1 MSLHGRTFIARHAET
16 VFNAAAR
23 MQGHEAHTPLTRTG
37 FAQADAMGAALK
49 KWLGTQ
55 QSLTLWSSDTG
66 RTLQTMAVMAEHIG
80 ANWHDTAQDARLRE
94 IDVGQ
99 WAGRSYADIQS
110 EIGPFV
116 DFDVGLFTVTPPE
129 GEDYAA
135 VAARL
140 KDWIAD
146 QAHDHNDRLVITHG
160 MTARVLRGLLLD
172 LPVDERFGAPIAT
185 KIPQGG
191 LVMLGAGE
199 EKIIY
204 NPAATDHKSEQVT
217 A

>member
-23 MQGHEAHTPLTRTG
+23 MQGHEAHTPLTRAG

-55 QSLTLWSSDTG
+55 QSLTLWSSDAG

-80 ANWHDTAQDARLRE
+80 TNWHDTVQDARLRE

-99 WAGRSYADIQS
+99 WVGRSYADIQS
-110 EIGPFV
+110 DSGDFV
-116 DFDVGLFTVTPPE
+116 DYEVGLFSVTAPD
-129 GEDYAA
+129 GENYAA
-135 VAARL
+135 VADRL
-140 KDWIAD
+140 RGWIAD
-146 QAHDHNDRLVITHG
+146 QHGDHNDRLVITHG

-172 LPVDERFGAPIAT
+172 LPVDARFGAPIAS
-185 KIPQGG
+185 KLPQGA
-191 LVMLGAGE
+191 LVMIGAGE
-199 EKIIY
+199 EKIIH
-204 NPAATDHKSEQVT
+204 NPANVGGVGERVVA
-217 A
+217 